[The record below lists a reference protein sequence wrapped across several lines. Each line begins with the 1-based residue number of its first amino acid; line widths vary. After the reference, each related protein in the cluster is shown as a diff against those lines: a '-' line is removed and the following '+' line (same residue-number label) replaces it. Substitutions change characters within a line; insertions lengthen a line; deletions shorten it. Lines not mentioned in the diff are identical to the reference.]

1 MRGRQRP
8 TPWSSSSCS
17 WHLGRLST
25 AKHGRALLEKR
36 IAALADVIAF
46 EGAPAQGRDLASFAI
61 GEAAL
66 GGGVEQAEDPLH
78 SLHRQIGPVALA
90 RADRDRGD
98 VEAGAERPVARA
110 PEDEASHLVPPRRGA
125 RVGERRQAR
134 EVEGV
139 PLAGVVEGDDAD
151 RTEILGAE
159 RRSTHSSTT
168 RTSPS
173 LTA

>member
-36 IAALADVIAF
+36 VAALADVIAL

-78 SLHRQIGPVALA
+78 SLHRQRRVSSDLLGQRQGGRL
-90 RADRDRGD
+90 G
-98 VEAGAERPVARA
+98 
-110 PEDEASHLVPPRRGA
+110 LVDGHHP
-125 RVGERRQAR
+125 
-134 EVEGV
+134 
-139 PLAGVVEGDDAD
+139 
-151 RTEILGAE
+151 I
-159 RRSTHSSTT
+159 
-168 RTSPS
+168 
-173 LTA
+173 